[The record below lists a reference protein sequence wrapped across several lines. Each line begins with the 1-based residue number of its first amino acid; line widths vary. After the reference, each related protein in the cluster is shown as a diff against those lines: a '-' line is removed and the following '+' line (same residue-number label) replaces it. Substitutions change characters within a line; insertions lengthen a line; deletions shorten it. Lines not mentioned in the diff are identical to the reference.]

1 MKKSTFFSVLACTLY
16 VLVSSCNEKPMLPQA
31 STGDIS
37 EITQTSANCNA
48 EVVSQG
54 GEQVLERG
62 ICWSTQDNPG
72 TADNKLSEGAGPGTF
87 SCTITGLNPR
97 TTYYVR
103 AYALNNLGTGYGAL
117 KTFKTLNAVIPEV
130 STGEFGLIT
139 TTSVICG
146 GEVSSDGGYPVLDK
160 GICWSTQ
167 QTPTTGDSLRSTGS
181 GTGSFITEINGLI
194 PGSSYYM
201 RAYATNSVG
210 TAYGEIVNFETKD
223 TIPVLSTAEVCEIR
237 LNTALCGGEISFDG
251 GDSISARGVCWSTAE
266 NPTIADSI
274 TTEGTGTGSFVSQL
288 EGLTPGTSYYVRAY
302 ATNSVGTGYGD
313 VRMFQTENDIPAV
326 NTTEVTEITLKT
338 ALCGGEISFDG
349 GAEVTARGVCWS
361 TAENPTIADSITT
374 EGTGT
379 GSFVSQLEG
388 LTPGTSYYVRAYAT
402 NSVGTGYGDV
412 RMFTTEGGLRD
423 IDGNEYG
430 VICIGTQIWM
440 DSNLKVSHYNNGAGI
455 SNVTENSAWWTLNTG
470 ALCNYDNSESIAAV
484 YGRLYNWHAVN
495 TGKLCPEGWHVPS
508 KEEWTTLIDY
518 LGGEEIAG
526 GKLKESGFN
535 HWLSPNEGASNESNF
550 TALPGGIRDGKGFHN
565 LGERTWFWTSTETNS
580 LIVPNNHAESVLLFY
595 NEIYVMNM
603 NRNKPYGIAVRCI
616 KD

>member
-139 TTSVICG
+139 TTSVICE

-251 GDSISARGVCWSTAE
+251 GDSIS
-266 NPTIADSI
+266 
-274 TTEGTGTGSFVSQL
+274 
-288 EGLTPGTSYYVRAY
+288 
-302 ATNSVGTGYGD
+302 
-313 VRMFQTENDIPAV
+313 
-326 NTTEVTEITLKT
+326 
-338 ALCGGEISFDG
+338 
-349 GAEVTARGVCWS
+349 ARGVCWS

-565 LGERTWFWTSTETNS
+565 LGERTWFWTSTETNR

>member
-16 VLVSSCNEKPMLPQA
+16 VLVSSCDEKPMLPQA

-37 EITQTSANCNA
+37 EITQTSAICNA

-54 GEQVLERG
+54 GEQILERG

-72 TADNKLSEGAGPGTF
+72 TDDNKLSEGSGPGTF

-103 AYALNNLGTGYGAL
+103 AYALNNLGTSYGAL
-117 KTFKTLNAVIPEV
+117 KTFKTLNAVIPV
-130 STGEFGLIT
+130 VNTGDLGLIT

-167 QTPTTGDSLRSTGS
+167 QTPTTADSLRSAGS
-181 GTGSFITEINGLI
+181 GTDSFNTEISGLI
-194 PGSSYYM
+194 PGSSYYV

-210 TAYGEIVNFETKD
+210 TAYGEILNFETKD
-223 TIPVLSTAEVCEIR
+223 TIPVLSTAELSEIS

-266 NPTIADSI
+266 NPTIADSK
-274 TTEGTGTGSFVSQL
+274 TTDGTGTGSFVSQL
-288 EGLTPGTSYYVRAY
+288 EGLTPYTYYYVRAY

-313 VRMFQTENDIPAV
+313 VQMFITDE
-326 NTTEVTEITLKT
+326 EIT
-338 ALCGGEISFDG
+338 
-349 GAEVTARGVCWS
+349 
-361 TAENPTIADSITT
+361 
-374 EGTGT
+374 
-379 GSFVSQLEG
+379 
-388 LTPGTSYYVRAYAT
+388 
-402 NSVGTGYGDV
+402 
-412 RMFTTEGGLRD
+412 D
-423 IDGNEYG
+423 IDGNSYS
-430 VICIGTQIWM
+430 IIYIGTQKWM
-440 DSNLKVSHYNNGAGI
+440 ASNLNVTHYNDGTGI
-455 SNVTENSAWWTLNTG
+455 SNVTDNAAWWILNTG
-470 ALCNYDNSESIAAV
+470 ALCSYDNSALNSAV
-484 YGRLYNWHAVN
+484 YGRLYNWYAVN

-508 KEEWTTLIDY
+508 LAEWRTLIDY

-526 GKLKESGFN
+526 GKLKESGYS
-535 HWLSPNEGASNESNF
+535 HWLSPNQGANNESKF
-550 TALPGGIRDGKGFHN
+550 RALPGGSRDGKGSHY

-580 LIVPNNHAESVLLFY
+580 LIVPNNNAESVLLFY
-595 NEIYVMNM
+595 DETHVMNM
-603 NRNKPYGIAVRCI
+603 SRNKRYGNAVRCV

>member
-1 MKKSTFFSVLACTLY
+1 
-16 VLVSSCNEKPMLPQA
+16 ML
-31 STGDIS
+31 
-37 EITQTSANCNA
+37 
-48 EVVSQG
+48 
-54 GEQVLERG
+54 
-62 ICWSTQDNPG
+62 
-72 TADNKLSEGAGPGTF
+72 F
-87 SCTITGLNPR
+87 
-97 TTYYVR
+97 
-103 AYALNNLGTGYGAL
+103 
-117 KTFKTLNAVIPEV
+117 
-130 STGEFGLIT
+130 
-139 TTSVICG
+139 
-146 GEVSSDGGYPVLDK
+146 
-160 GICWSTQ
+160 
-167 QTPTTGDSLRSTGS
+167 RS
-181 GTGSFITEINGLI
+181 
-194 PGSSYYM
+194 
-201 RAYATNSVG
+201 
-210 TAYGEIVNFETKD
+210 
-223 TIPVLSTAEVCEIR
+223 
-237 LNTALCGGEISFDG
+237 
-251 GDSISARGVCWSTAE
+251 
-266 NPTIADSI
+266 
-274 TTEGTGTGSFVSQL
+274 SFVSQL

-302 ATNSVGTGYGD
+302 ATNSAGTGYGD

-326 NTTEVTEITLKT
+326 NTDEVTEITLNT

-412 RMFTTEGGLRD
+412 LMFTTEGGLRD